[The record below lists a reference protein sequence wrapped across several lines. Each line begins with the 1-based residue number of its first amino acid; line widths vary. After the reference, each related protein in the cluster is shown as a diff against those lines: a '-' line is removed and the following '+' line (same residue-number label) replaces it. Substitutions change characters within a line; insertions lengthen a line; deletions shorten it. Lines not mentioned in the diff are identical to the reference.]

1 MTFPKPRTGQPTQS
15 EPQDQRLPSEARM
28 SPWVSPRLIAGGL
41 CPTGNLSLPWLE
53 NPVRDIVTM
62 PVTSKIA
69 ALVATV
75 VSSFVHAMN
84 LSVAIMCVRVEVEWA
99 DVLLKGASRSCW

>member
-1 MTFPKPRTGQPTQS
+1 M
-15 EPQDQRLPSEARM
+15 
-28 SPWVSPRLIAGGL
+28 
-41 CPTGNLSLPWLE
+41 
-53 NPVRDIVTM
+53 RDIVTM